1 MVFLL
6 QLSIMAGAMTPE
18 LTERRRPSDPARDY
32 CQWDFDMPVAP
43 VPGALRTSAL
53 LYQSFEVA
61 GVTEKMRPVMQAIQ
75 KRWGRFS
82 TVWGVKYADGKFS
95 WEFYFYDYARDERTH
110 GISDFLAATNGHITC
125 PVPARDAL
133 PYFMFSV
140 ELTADTLDGAP
151 LDQIDIYMGNPGS
164 NVSSGI
170 CYGLRQSGLEMR
182 NFYFFFDAAQER
194 QSIRDKITESVHF
207 PYHDVNM
214 GDLLWPEM
222 SGVKTIV
229 VANKRFRD
237 SIYFSRIRAGQMHH
251 FVERLGFPAGICD
264 HLRDNLTLFDHHLF
278 DVGWDFDYDGGEI
291 RPTKGS
297 FYGLL

>member
-1 MVFLL
+1 M
-6 QLSIMAGAMTPE
+6 IPE

-32 CQWDFDMPVAP
+32 CQWEFEMPVPPA
-43 VPGALRTSAL
+43 PGALRTSAL

-61 GVTEKMRPVMQAIQ
+61 GVTDKMRPLMRAIQ
-75 KRWGRFS
+75 ERWGRFN
-82 TVWGVKYADGKFS
+82 TVWGVKFADGELS
-95 WEFYFYDYARDERTH
+95 WEFYFYDYERAARVH
-110 GISDFLAATNGHITC
+110 GISDYLEATRDLIDC
-125 PVPARDAL
+125 PVPARDDL

-140 ELTADTLDGAP
+140 ELTAANLEGTP

-170 CYGLRQSGLEMR
+170 CYGLRATGLEMR
-182 NFYFFFDAAQER
+182 NFYFFFDAAREE

-207 PYHDVNM
+207 SYREVDM
-214 GDLLWPEM
+214 SQFLWPQME
-222 SGVKTIV
+222 GVKTIV

-237 SIYFSRIRAGQMHH
+237 SIYFSRIRAAQLHH
-251 FVERLGFPAGICD
+251 FLERLEFPRGICD
-264 HLRDNLTLFDHHLF
+264 HLRDHQSLFDHHLF
-278 DVGWDFDYDGGEI
+278 DVGWDFAYDGAAI